1 MNRLRVFVI
10 YSVIVLTLIH
20 NGLPLDM
27 QRAKRTFL
35 KDSLELDKLQRAV
48 EISPFKIWLFKEKF
62 KSMQDILLTS
72 ELLDE
77 EIIERKGTIDRLQ
90 DAMKRALLGQDTG
103 VVVMGG
109 SISAGGGL
117 INDNPDV
124 RGTYYR
130 VFIDWWEKT
139 VEPFTNSKIRLR
151 NLAIGGTC
159 SDFYFYCFNTFMQ
172 PQETMDIVFLEFSVN
187 DYLIFKA
194 SQFPKVLSLEKLTRK
209 VLTEQNLPAIIY
221 VNFIKGVQS
230 TAQCDN
236 CLLYT
241 SPSPRDLST
250 SRMPSSA

>member
-1 MNRLRVFVI
+1 MNRLRFFLI

-62 KSMQDILLTS
+62 KSTQDILLTS

-109 SISAGGGL
+109 SI
-117 INDNPDV
+117 
-124 RGTYYR
+124 
-130 VFIDWWEKT
+130 
-139 VEPFTNSKIRLR
+139 
-151 NLAIGGTC
+151 
-159 SDFYFYCFNTFMQ
+159 
-172 PQETMDIVFLEFSVN
+172 
-187 DYLIFKA
+187 
-194 SQFPKVLSLEKLTRK
+194 
-209 VLTEQNLPAIIY
+209 
-221 VNFIKGVQS
+221 
-230 TAQCDN
+230 
-236 CLLYT
+236 
-241 SPSPRDLST
+241 
-250 SRMPSSA
+250 